1 METGRGLGAGDTLR
15 HKTRSGKNNSVGGGS
30 HNMVGQETE
39 AEHILK
45 DLYRST
51 WRREKE
57 GREKDTRASLVRAQ
71 DLESDLD
78 SNPTTYLFIY

>member
-1 METGRGLGAGDTLR
+1 
-15 HKTRSGKNNSVGGGS
+15 
-30 HNMVGQETE
+30 MVGQETE